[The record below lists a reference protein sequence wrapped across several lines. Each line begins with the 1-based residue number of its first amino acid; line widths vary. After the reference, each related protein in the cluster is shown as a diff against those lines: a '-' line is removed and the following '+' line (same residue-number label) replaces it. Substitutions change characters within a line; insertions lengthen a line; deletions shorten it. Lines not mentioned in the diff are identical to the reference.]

1 MFGVSL
7 LYYKPNMFIKSTKK
21 MVWGRQRVH
30 GQKNSTMTLQHQQY
44 KYTLAHHHSK
54 THKPAVY
61 LSCSDVKGLIN
72 SFNLELNVLTRS
84 AGWPL
89 LHINPVHQG
98 TRQTPKI
105 YTHTRSTPHLG
116 GLRVNILPLSQT
128 PATSRLTRFLRI

>member
-1 MFGVSL
+1 MSLCSIFMFTNL
-7 LYYKPNMFIKSTKK
+7 FIK
-21 MVWGRQRVH
+21 VE
-30 GQKNSTMTLQHQQY
+30 KNWCGVAKGTRSENSMTIQHQPY

-98 TRQTPKI
+98 TDQTPKT

-116 GLRVNILPLSQT
+116 GLRVNTLPLIGFSHI
-128 PATSRLTRFLRI
+128 SHLGLLV